1 MGQAVH
7 GLRPGELRR
16 GASTG
21 GNDVAEGRARRKKVQ
36 LTMSLSGSTDV
47 VCSAPGKIILFGEH
61 SVVHGRPAV
70 AASAGGALR
79 CYARVRVM
87 QPNEPTS
94 APSPQVTLQLD
105 SFGVSLEWSMSD
117 LRTQLRLDG
126 RPGAPARSTAGP
138 ASSPQLV
145 DGELREALDSAAA
158 AAVKSLAHGE
168 SVREAV
174 LAFLFLFASI
184 WCEPAAARTTA
195 EGDVLVQ
202 IWSTLP
208 LGAGMGSS
216 ASYSVALA
224 AALLQAADG
233 QTSLGKISSTAGEP
247 GSIALRTAANKWA
260 FECERLF
267 HGAPSGI
274 DNTVCSLG
282 EAHRLALACQQS
294 IALEIDPWWLSML

>member
-1 MGQAVH
+1 MQA
-7 GLRPGELRR
+7 RPGPSRPWTLCRR
-16 GASTG
+16 
-21 GNDVAEGRARRKKVQ
+21 NDVGEGRARREKAQ

-87 QPNEPTS
+87 QPNELAS

-105 SFGVSLEWSMSD
+105 SFSVSLKWSMSD

-126 RPGAPARSTAGP
+126 RPGTPARSAAGP

-145 DGELREALDSAAA
+145 DGELREALNSSAD
-158 AAVKSLAHGE
+158 AAVRSLTHGE

-195 EGDVLVQ
+195 VGGVLVQ
-202 IWSTLP
+202 VWSTLP

-224 AALLQAADG
+224 AALLQEMRQACDG
-233 QTSLGKISSTAGEP
+233 WRAVEMAYGTPS
-247 GSIALRTAANKWA
+247 
-260 FECERLF
+260 RL
-267 HGAPSGI
+267 
-274 DNTVCSLG
+274 
-282 EAHRLALACQQS
+282 
-294 IALEIDPWWLSML
+294 LS